1 MKETPL
7 SNCER
12 EFVLLALREKKRLD
26 GRQTYDYRKVKIAF
40 GTEYGCCV
48 VELGKTRV
56 LAQVSCEL
64 VSPKPG
70 RPSEG
75 VLFFNLELSPMASP
89 GFEPGRQSEM
99 AIEMNRL
106 LERCLRSSRCV
117 DTESLCVIS
126 GEKVWH
132 VRTDIHALNHDGNI
146 MDAAVIAANAALAH
160 FRRPDVTVQGEEVT
174 LYSVKD
180 RDPVPLTIHHMPLTT
195 TFSFFHEGSRLLVD
209 PTRLEERVMEGRL
222 LVAMNKH
229 RELCALQASGGI
241 RLLQDQVLRCSQV
254 SSVKVLEL
262 TEIIQR
268 ALQNDVQARKEGRC
282 CGFAESL
289 PVQRVTVACAHEATV
304 NNEEALRRANEVVK
318 FAEEPADVEQ
328 PVCHRGPHTAQVGDG
343 LVNSWLV
350 VDDEPKSEEEALD
363 GGDLEG
369 VKVENE
375 EVEELSDDSVI
386 ILETHNRVPRVV
398 QLSDGSEEDEVMI
411 LSGKDLMNVSNKG
424 CTKKANNSDD
434 VMEVMVTKT
443 KKPRKRNK

>member
-12 EFVLLALREKKRLD
+12 DFVLLAVREKKRLD
-26 GRQTYDYRKVKIAF
+26 GRQTYDYRKVRIAF

-64 VSPKPG
+64 VSPKPS

-89 GFEPGRQSEM
+89 GFEQGRQSEM

-106 LERCLRSSRCV
+106 LERCLRSSRSV

-126 GEKVWH
+126 GEKVWQ

-174 LYSVKD
+174 LYSVED

-195 TFSFFHEGSRLLVD
+195 TFAFFHEGSRLLVD

-241 RLLQDQVLRCSQV
+241 RLLQDQVLRCSHV
-254 SSVKVLEL
+254 ASVKVLEL

-268 ALQNDVQARKEGRC
+268 ALENDVQARKEGRC
-282 CGFAESL
+282 CGLAESL
-289 PVQRVTVACAHEATV
+289 PVQRVTVACAHDAVV
-304 NNEEALRRANEVVK
+304 NNEEARRRADEVVK
-318 FAEEPADVEQ
+318 CAEEPADTEGAVY
-328 PVCHRGPHTAQVGDG
+328 HRGPHTAQVGEG
-343 LVNSWLV
+343 LVNSWV
-350 VDDEPKSEEEALD
+350 VDDNEPKSEEEQEEAMD
-363 GGDLEG
+363 DGDLEG

-375 EVEELSDDSVI
+375 EVEELSDDSVV
-386 ILETHNRVPRVV
+386 ILETQHRAPNVV
-398 QLSDGSEEDEVMI
+398 QLSDGSEEDEVII
-411 LSGKDLMNVSNKG
+411 LSGKDLMNVS
-424 CTKKANNSDD
+424 SDWSR
-434 VMEVMVTKT
+434 VPLSV
-443 KKPRKRNK
+443 PPC